1 MKKLLMVLF
10 LTLFSG
16 NANADSPMKY
26 GEFKEL
32 IQSDYNIA
40 KWYVRGLNSGNLFYS
55 TFSTIYLPDN
65 KRLFCQ
71 PLNLKVTIKDS
82 IKVIND
88 EAERQ
93 QKDTQEDI
101 DDMTVPIL
109 YILGMQGKYPC
120 ENINEETR
128 NKDK

>member
-1 MKKLLMVLF
+1 MIKKLLSILVLG
-10 LTLFSG
+10 LLLSG
-16 NANADSPMKY
+16 NAKADNPMKY

-71 PLNLKVTIKDS
+71 PQNLKITIKYS
-82 IKVIND
+82 IKVIKD
-88 EAERQ
+88 EAERL
-93 QKDTQEDI
+93 QKNTQEDI
-101 DDMTVPIL
+101 DDMSVPL
-109 YILGMQGKYPC
+109 LFILGMQEKYPC
-120 ENINEETR
+120 EN
-128 NKDK
+128 

>member
-1 MKKLLMVLF
+1 MIKKLLIILF
-10 LTLFSG
+10 LSLFSS
-16 NANADSPMKY
+16 NANADSPIKY
-26 GEFKEL
+26 GELKEL

-71 PLNLKVTIKDS
+71 PQNLKITIKDS
-82 IKVIND
+82 IKTINE
-88 EAERQ
+88 EAERR

-101 DDMTVPIL
+101 DDMSVPL
-109 YILGMQGKYPC
+109 LLILGMQEKYPC
-120 ENINEETR
+120 EN
-128 NKDK
+128 

>member
-1 MKKLLMVLF
+1 MKKLLAVLV
-10 LTLFSG
+10 LSLFSS

-26 GEFKEL
+26 GELKEL

-71 PLNLKVTIKDS
+71 PPNLKITIKDS
-82 IKVIND
+82 IKIIND
-88 EAERQ
+88 EAERR

-101 DDMTVPIL
+101 DDMLVPL
-109 YILGMQGKYPC
+109 LFILGMQGKYPC
-120 ENINEETR
+120 EN
-128 NKDK
+128 

>member
-16 NANADSPMKY
+16 NVNADSPMKY

-71 PLNLKVTIKDS
+71 PANLKITIKDS

-93 QKDTQEDI
+93 QKDTQKDI
-101 DDMTVPIL
+101 DEMLVPL
-109 YILGMQGKYPC
+109 LFILGMQEIYPC
-120 ENINEETR
+120 EN
-128 NKDK
+128 

>member
-10 LTLFSG
+10 LTLLNG
-16 NANADSPMKY
+16 NANADNPMKY

-71 PLNLKVTIKDS
+71 PQNLKITIKDS
-82 IKVIND
+82 IKVIKD
-88 EAERQ
+88 EAERL
-93 QKDTQEDI
+93 QKDTQENI
-101 DDMTVPIL
+101 DDMSVPL
-109 YILGMQGKYPC
+109 LFILGMQEKYPC
-120 ENINEETR
+120 EN
-128 NKDK
+128 

>member
-1 MKKLLMVLF
+1 MRKILILLF
-10 LTLFSG
+10 LSLFSS

-40 KWYVRGLNSGNLFYS
+40 KWYVRGLNSGNLTYS
-55 TFSTIYLPDN
+55 AFSTIYLPDN

-71 PLNLKVTIKDS
+71 PPNLKITIKDS

-120 ENINEETR
+120 EN
-128 NKDK
+128 

>member
-1 MKKLLMVLF
+1 MMKKLLVILF

-16 NANADSPMKY
+16 NANADNPMKY

-71 PLNLKVTIKDS
+71 PQNLKITIKDS
-82 IKVIND
+82 IKTINE
-88 EAERQ
+88 EAERR

-101 DDMTVPIL
+101 DDMSVPL
-109 YILGMQGKYPC
+109 LLILGMQEKYPC
-120 ENINEETR
+120 EN
-128 NKDK
+128 

>member
-1 MKKLLMVLF
+1 MIMKKLLSILI
-10 LTLFSG
+10 LSLLLG
-16 NANADSPMKY
+16 GKANADNPMKY

-71 PLNLKVTIKDS
+71 PQNLKITIKDS
-82 IKVIND
+82 IKVIKD
-88 EAERQ
+88 EAERL
-93 QKDTQEDI
+93 QKDTQENI
-101 DDMTVPIL
+101 DDMSVPL
-109 YILGMQGKYPC
+109 LFILGMQEKYPC
-120 ENINEETR
+120 EN
-128 NKDK
+128 